1 MKKLI
6 GAFLIALLATAP
18 VFSLSPAVRIKDI
31 ARVLEARDNQLMG
44 FGLVVGLKN
53 TGDSNQSVITKQALS
68 NVLTRMGL
76 KQTPDNFKSRNVAA
90 VMVTAELPPFL
101 KPGQKIDIQVS
112 SMGDATSLK
121 GGILILTPL
130 QGPDGQVY
138 AVAQGPVALGLDSV
152 EKVQGRGPEVQGTAG
167 KIVQGA
173 LVEKEVL
180 VDFKNKDYLTLVL
193 NQKDFTT
200 AARLAAAIERGGIPD
215 SKALDAGTIQ
225 VPLTSDDRAN
235 IVDFISR
242 LEDFLLIPDSVAR
255 VIVNQKTGIVVIGE
269 NVKLAPV
276 AITTGGI
283 DVEIAEGKEVTPK
296 NPSDQKFIKLTP
308 GATLSSLVNALN
320 NLGTSPKDLISILQA
335 LRSSGALM
343 AELEVI

>member
-1 MKKLI
+1 MKKII
-6 GAFLIALLATAP
+6 GALLIAVIATTP
-18 VFSLSPAVRIKDI
+18 VFSLSPAVRVKDV

-53 TGDSNQSVITKQALS
+53 TGDSTQSVITKQALS

-76 KQTPDNFKSRNVAA
+76 KQSPENFKSRNVAA
-90 VMVTAELPPFL
+90 VMVTAQLPPFL

-121 GGILILTPL
+121 GGTLILTPM

-138 AVAQGPVALGLDSV
+138 AVAQGAVNLDVIERVAGKGT
-152 EKVQGRGPEVQGTAG
+152 EIQGTAG

-200 AARLAAAIERGGIPD
+200 AARLAAALERGGIPD
-215 SKALDAGTIQ
+215 AKAIDAGTIQ
-225 VPLTSDDRAN
+225 VPLSSDDRAN

-283 DVEIAEGKEVTPK
+283 DVEISEGKEITPK
-296 NPSDQKFIKLTP
+296 NPSDQKFIKLSP

-335 LRSSGALM
+335 LRSSGALT
-343 AELEVI
+343 AELEII